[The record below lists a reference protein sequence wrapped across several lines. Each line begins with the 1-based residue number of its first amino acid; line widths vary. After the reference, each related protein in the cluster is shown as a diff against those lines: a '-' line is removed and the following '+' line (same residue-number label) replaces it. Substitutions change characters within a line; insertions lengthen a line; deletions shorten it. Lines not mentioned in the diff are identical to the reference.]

1 MNIGTA
7 LILAAVVV
15 TILAL
20 ILAAAH
26 WIGWWAL
33 IMLAPGA
40 MFLCAVLIAFRSGA

>member
-1 MNIGTA
+1 MNIGTT
-7 LILAAVVV
+7 LMLAAVVV
-15 TILAL
+15 AILAL

-40 MFLCAVLIAFRSGA
+40 MFFCVTLIAFRSGA